1 MFLSWTAKPA
11 GVTLRS
17 GMSTGS
23 EALVVS
29 PSEVTRAGRLEV
41 AKRFIC
47 RVVEIEITDDLFS
60 CYVLCGM
67 DTKDM
72 IQAEAWRE
80 LSRAA
85 RSLLQEGSSVSLSNV
100 LLSLGKQDKNKY
112 SPSGCRMFVRLDK
125 DATFEHVDI
134 AADCTVPGYAELK
147 AQDLP
152 RLRDDRRALLWKQ
165 LFVWRR
171 AQLQSEFR
179 SWKIFIR
186 KARMG
191 CLTRACARPM

>member
-41 AKRFIC
+41 AKRFIG

-100 LLSLGKQDKNKY
+100 LLSLRKQDKNKY

-134 AADCTVPGYAELK
+134 AADCTVPGYM
-147 AQDLP
+147 QN
-152 RLRDDRRALLWKQ
+152 
-165 LFVWRR
+165 
-171 AQLQSEFR
+171 
-179 SWKIFIR
+179 
-186 KARMG
+186 
-191 CLTRACARPM
+191 